1 MHRMYGVV
9 RKEWDPAKTKYL
21 LRWLYGFYLRE
32 HKPMVLTG
40 KTGTTAKQDKANAI
54 EHIDKMYRVHE
65 EIRNHDDKEALFDQ
79 AMDLHNKEIVGTAP
93 VDPPQNVV
101 RAIDHLAVVIKKLD
115 ALGQSH
121 IAALLLSSLLCIDFD
136 RGLCEVET

>member
-1 MHRMYGVV
+1 MYGVV

-65 EIRNHDDKEALFDQ
+65 EIRHHDDDAAKEALFNE
-79 AMDLHNKEIVGTAP
+79 AMQLHHNDIVGTAP
-93 VDPPQNVV
+93 LDPPQNVV

-115 ALGQSH
+115 AIGRSH
-121 IAALLLSSLLCIDFD
+121 IAAL
-136 RGLCEVET
+136 